1 MHTHRLPAP
10 HRSLAVIAL
19 FLLAVASGVLL
30 LRAPLE
36 RAFFANPAFNG
47 LILAVLLAGVA
58 VTWRRVAALGRE
70 ARWLRHFRRG
80 GAPARERGI
89 PPPRLLAP
97 LARLLAETG
106 GERQAVLAPTTL
118 RAILDG
124 VAGRVEESRELSRY
138 LFALLIFLGLLGT
151 FWGLLETIAAASA
164 VIAEQPASGES
175 LAWFEGLRRGLER
188 PLAGMATAF
197 STSLFG
203 LAGALV
209 LGFLDLL
216 ASRAQNRFLVA
227 LEDGLSAIAR
237 LPGGAL
243 AEAESPVPSYLEAL
257 LASVAESLDRLQRLV
272 AEGERGRSE
281 LGERIGLLAAELGGL
296 REAIADQAHERER
309 LGRALDALEQALRGR
324 EALAGAAEAI
334 RDELRLLARTL
345 GRALEAR
352 RDGRPA

>member
-30 LRAPLE
+30 LRAPLAA
-36 RAFFANPAFNG
+36 R
-47 LILAVLLAGVA
+47 LLRQPGFQRPRSSRCC
-58 VTWRRVAALGRE
+58 WRGWRSL
-70 ARWLRHFRRG
+70 G
-80 GAPARERGI
+80 GAPPPSGARRAGSGISAAAVPWRGSAAS
-89 PPPRLLAP
+89 RRRWLLAP

-281 LGERIGLLAAELGGL
+281 LGERIGLLG
-296 REAIADQAHERER
+296 
-309 LGRALDALEQALRGR
+309 GRAR
-324 EALAGAAEAI
+324 
-334 RDELRLLARTL
+334 
-345 GRALEAR
+345 
-352 RDGRPA
+352 RPARGHRRPGA